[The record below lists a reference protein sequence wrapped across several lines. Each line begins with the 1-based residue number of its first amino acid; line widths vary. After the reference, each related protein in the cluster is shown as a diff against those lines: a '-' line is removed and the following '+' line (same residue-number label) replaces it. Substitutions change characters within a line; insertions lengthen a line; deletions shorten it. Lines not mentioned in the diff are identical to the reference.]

1 MGYKVVEKDKRFSV
15 IEQRKLESF
24 NEDIVIKSFAD
35 RTEAKTFMRK
45 LNGGIGFNGWTP
57 HFFLIEVNVK

>member
-1 MGYKVVEKDKRFSV
+1 MGYRVLENDKRFSV
-15 IEQRKLESF
+15 IEQRKTENFS
-24 NEDIVIKSFAD
+24 EDIVIKSFTD

-57 HFFLIEVNVK
+57 DFFLVEVNVK